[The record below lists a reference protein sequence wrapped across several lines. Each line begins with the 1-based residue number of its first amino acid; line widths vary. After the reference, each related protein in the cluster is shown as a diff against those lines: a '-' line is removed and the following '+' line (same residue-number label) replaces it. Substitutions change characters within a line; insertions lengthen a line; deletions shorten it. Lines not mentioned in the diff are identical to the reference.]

1 MEREL
6 EERYKVLLVSPEV
19 APFAKVGGL
28 ADVCGSLPK
37 ALTMLG
43 NDVRVVM
50 PRYRGIED
58 VRTITDFPVDVGGRR
73 ETAILREGVI
83 RAQLHGREG
92 FVPVYF
98 VDNYHYFDREGIYGF
113 WDEAERYAFFCRAV
127 LEMLPKINWWPD
139 IIHCNDWATGPIP
152 LLLKDQYGVQPL
164 YGRIATVF
172 TIHNLQYQG
181 NFPREVLGLL
191 GLGDGYYHPDGLE
204 FYGQVSYMKAGLLYA
219 DMISTVSRTYAKE
232 IQRVD
237 FGHGMDGV
245 LRRRALD
252 LMGIVNGINYHEFN
266 PQTDPRLVRNYG
278 PGDLAGKR
286 ENKYALQRELGLP
299 SSDGPLIGMVTR
311 LVDQKGLDLV
321 AASIDELLRQDVQ
334 FVLLGSGDSHYEDL
348 FREIQRTHP
357 NQAAAVIGF
366 NMGLAQRIYAAC
378 DMFLMPS
385 RFEPCGLGQLIG
397 LRYGAIPIVRATG
410 GLADTISDYDD
421 KREAGNGFSF
431 EDYSAAALKE
441 AVGRA
446 IDLYHEP
453 ERWARL
459 VANAMAEDHSWNRSA
474 AEYVGLYQMA
484 INKKRQI
491 PIPISA

>member
-98 VDNYHYFDREGIYGF
+98 IDNYHYFDREGIYGF

-366 NMGLAQRIYAAC
+366 NIGLAQRIYAAC

>member
-1 MEREL
+1 VEREL

-98 VDNYHYFDREGIYGF
+98 IDNYHYFDREGIYGF

-366 NMGLAQRIYAAC
+366 NIGLAQRIYAAC